1 MYFLSCEEI
10 KTFIFIIIVAKLD
23 EDYSI
28 VNIYAP
34 TDYRQ
39 QPAFIRT
46 LSQLLMSKTNLS
58 TVIIAGDWNTG
69 LSKLDKSGGL
79 PWKET
84 SYRNALLNLMKELN
98 LTEVY
103 RAIHPPTRTY
113 TYESKCPRLKSRID
127 FFLVSKQFINDVI
140 KAETRTSTAP
150 DHKAIFLSLKIGNNF
165 TRGPGTWKFNNS
177 LLQDENYLQLIKDSY
192 PSIEQKYQDVEN
204 KQLLWELIKMEI
216 RTETIRYSK
225 TTRFNMRTREIA
237 IQLKLEELDRKI
249 CIYTTLNDEILT
261 EFEAL
266 KNELNEIYSTKGKE
280 AMFRSKV
287 KWVEQ
292 GEKPTKY
299 FFNLEKRNYEKKIIT
314 QLKISDG
321 EIISDIKQIN
331 KEIEEYYKSFLT
343 STVPPDDHE
352 NLNK

>member
-1 MYFLSCEEI
+1 M
-10 KTFIFIIIVAKLD
+10 
-23 EDYSI
+23 
-28 VNIYAP
+28 
-34 TDYRQ
+34 
-39 QPAFIRT
+39 
-46 LSQLLMSKTNLS
+46 
-58 TVIIAGDWNTG
+58 
-69 LSKLDKSGGL
+69 
-79 PWKET
+79 
-84 SYRNALLNLMKELN
+84 
-98 LTEVY
+98 
-103 RAIHPPTRTY
+103 
-113 TYESKCPRLKSRID
+113 
-127 FFLVSKQFINDVI
+127 
-140 KAETRTSTAP
+140 
-150 DHKAIFLSLKIGNNF
+150 KIGNNF

-204 KQLLWELIKMEI
+204 KQLLWELI
-216 RTETIRYSK
+216 RAETIRYSK

-249 CIYTTLNDEILT
+249 CNYTNLNDEILT

-343 STVPPDDHE
+343 SKVPPDDHE
-352 NLNK
+352 NLNKSFNSFVEGLENPKLSEDDQQELENDLSKEELLNALKGFKENKTPGEDGFTKEFYETFF